1 MTQETALEKPK
12 QASSA
17 EPAAEK
23 SKQVSP
29 GLKLALEF
37 GPLAVFFIAN
47 QKFGIFAATATLMV
61 GVLLTLGVSWSI
73 TKRLPVMPVVT
84 ATLVL
89 VFGTLTFLLQD
100 ETFIKLKVTIL
111 YSLFGSAL
119 LGALYFDKLLLP
131 IIFDAAFH
139 VDDAG
144 WRKLTW
150 RWGFFFFFLAGL
162 NEVLRRILTT
172 DAWVNF
178 KVFGILP
185 LTFLFVLSQM
195 PVVFRHEIRPEEDN
209 PESHF

>member
-1 MTQETALEKPK
+1 MTQETALEKPE
-12 QASSA
+12 QAS
-17 EPAAEK
+17 PAKQKADK

-37 GPLAVFFIAN
+37 GPLALFFIAN
-47 QKFGIFAATATLMV
+47 QKFGIFAATAALMV

-84 ATLVL
+84 AALVL

-162 NEVLRRILTT
+162 NEVLRRVLTT

-185 LTFLFVLSQM
+185 LTFVFVLSQM
-195 PVVFRHEIRPEEDN
+195 PLVFRHEIRPEEDN